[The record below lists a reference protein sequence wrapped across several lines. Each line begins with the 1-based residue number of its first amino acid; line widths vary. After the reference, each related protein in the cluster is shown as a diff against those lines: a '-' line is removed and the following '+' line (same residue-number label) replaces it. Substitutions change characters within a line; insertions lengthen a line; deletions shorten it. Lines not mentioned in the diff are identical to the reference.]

1 MGIGGVGLG
10 LYGGYKGYQYFCEHM
25 VKSYTWKDTKQLN
38 PNVFKI
44 VESKYNFRIP
54 KELKEVLKVANG
66 GYPIYKGKRLTEM
79 VRSGID
85 IFGYY
90 YKSASLQFN
99 RFLSFNLVD
108 TIINET
114 DTTFE
119 ELLDY
124 YFSKP
129 SATKYLPFALT
140 SINLPSTYFSIT
152 EDGKIFNT
160 SSDSNLKVASNIYT
174 FLWSLRSS
182 NSIIAKLDNMF

>member
-1 MGIGGVGLG
+1 MYLKLLNEDTYPHHPDIHEPPSLNQVLMGIGGVGLG

-99 RFLSFNLVD
+99 RFLSF
-108 TIINET
+108 
-114 DTTFE
+114 
-119 ELLDY
+119 
-124 YFSKP
+124 K
-129 SATKYLPFALT
+129 
-140 SINLPSTYFSIT
+140 
-152 EDGKIFNT
+152 
-160 SSDSNLKVASNIYT
+160 
-174 FLWSLRSS
+174 
-182 NSIIAKLDNMF
+182 